1 MAGNDSLDLH
11 HQIAAVNAE
20 LGAAKI
26 KAADEEHQRKVAAD
40 RAREAKPLPGYRMDD
55 QGHVEYGTQSYNPD
69 TGAYD
74 FTPGSGVGRPP
85 VATGELAVL
94 QRLMAEPNG
103 PKSLDEAMRLR
114 TAARQSPQAA
124 QRFDLAIDAE
134 ARHQAALEQQAF
146 AADPTNIG
154 KTFNVQA
161 AEERRRQD
169 LRNRLYGVPDGAP
182 QSGTPPA
189 PDNPSAKPQAANPT
203 VAPADPLQQ
212 ARAAIAQGAPRE
224 QVIER
229 LKKMGVDT
237 TGL

>member
-1 MAGNDSLDLH
+1 MNPD
-11 HQIAAVNAE
+11 IASP
-20 LGAAKI
+20 GAK
-26 KAADEEHQRKVAAD
+26 D
-40 RAREAKPLPGYRMDD
+40 
-55 QGHVEYGTQSYNPD
+55 NPD

-74 FTPGSGVGRPP
+74 FIPGSGVGRPP

-94 QRLMAEPNG
+94 QRLMAELNG

-203 VAPADPLQQ
+203 VAPAAAAPATAAVEPTRPQPCRRDPPIP
-212 ARAAIAQGAPRE
+212 RAAGCGATLRAICTTRPGRQSRPPRSRQSRARRNHRMMASGMSRMHRADGHE
-224 QVIER
+224 
-229 LKKMGVDT
+229 LTDAA
-237 TGL
+237 